1 MKARNRNL
9 LRAALV
15 LVLAL
20 CGIALVRHLAPYWNS
35 QHSGES
41 LEESESSE

>member
-15 LVLAL
+15 LMLVLS
-20 CGIALVRHLAPYWNS
+20 GIVLVRHLAPYWS
-35 QHSGES
+35 HQHSDES
-41 LEESESSE
+41 LEESDSSE